1 MLKKIIDRIIGGMGI
16 AFIITNI
23 TMLIFV
29 REQSG
34 LNTIYAYIVWMIAGM
49 LYGVS
54 SLIHDIPINRWLS
67 SLIGFAV
74 MLMISYSAIT
84 IMFYGVF
91 KIDPGFSFLWLIP
104 IFTFIFI
111 CVSIGTFI
119 YEKIAVRSLNKKLQ
133 SGNDQ

>member
-23 TMLIFV
+23 TMFIFV
-29 REQSG
+29 RDQSG
-34 LNTIYAYIVWMIAGM
+34 LNTIYAYIVWMVAGM

-54 SLIHDIPINRWLS
+54 SLIHEIPINRWLS
-67 SLIGFAV
+67 SLIGFAA
-74 MLMISYSAIT
+74 MLTISYSAIT

-91 KIDPGFSFLWLIP
+91 KINPGFNFLWLIP
-104 IFTFIFI
+104 VFTFIFI
-111 CVSIGTFI
+111 CVSISTFV

-133 SGNDQ
+133 NDNE